1 MGQNRFKKL
10 SKFQKFQS
18 SNFTLT
24 WSNEG
29 KMNSLR
35 LDMAYSKELQQKMKI
50 LDKLILKTFE
60 LHNFGE
66 ILCHGHILEL
76 QSFSDGI
83 ERSLSQKGI
92 INVYENIPIQ
102 SQQVHKVLFYNI
114 LSEGNKRDTN

>member
-50 LDKLILKTFE
+50 LDKLTLKTFE

-66 ILCHGHILEL
+66 ILCHGHIQEL